1 MSVPAAGTGTYLDLW
16 RTRLER
22 LGAAPA
28 VAAGTRLVRRVA
40 PSGAAPLALYA
51 VYTLLLFVVFLGATF
66 PHEAILRRAL
76 DPGPA
81 APISVEL
88 RGVSLGWT
96 LGYTIDELRILS
108 RGADPTLPVIDAT
121 RVYAAPSILG
131 LLRGRPFP
139 LSLAATLY
147 GGSLDATTDLGAEAF
162 DVHAKVSALD
172 VARYAG
178 LRLFMEGTLQG
189 HVNGSVEL
197 SGNPT
202 KPMTTNGTID
212 LRATDLAL
220 EGGKVRG
227 ITVPDL
233 HFPELR
239 LGGTIKAGRVE
250 LPDLNAR
257 GREVSV
263 TGTGTLLLSHP
274 LAATLINLD
283 LTITPAPDL
292 PDNLR
297 LALNLIPGDTT
308 PTGEKK
314 LHLTGTIAQPKA
326 K

>member
-1 MSVPAAGTGTYLDLW
+1 MSAPAAGTYLDLW
-16 RTRLER
+16 RARLDR
-22 LGAAPA
+22 LGASPTL
-28 VAAGTRLVRRVA
+28 AAGTRLVRRVA
-40 PSGAAPLALYA
+40 PSAAAPLALYA

-81 APISVEL
+81 APISVDL

-108 RGADPTLPVIDAT
+108 RGADPTLPVLDAT
-121 RVYAAPSILG
+121 HVYAAPSILG

-139 LSLAATLY
+139 LSLAASLY
-147 GGSLDATTDLGAEAF
+147 GGSLEATTDLGTDAY
-162 DVHAKVSALD
+162 DVHAKVSGLD

-178 LRLFMEGTLQG
+178 LRLFLEGTLQG

-202 KPMTTNGTID
+202 KPMTTNGTLD

-220 EGGKVRG
+220 EAGKLRG
-227 ITVPDL
+227 ITIPDL

-239 LGGTIKAGRVE
+239 LAGTIKSGRVE
-250 LPDLNAR
+250 LPDLSAR

-297 LALNLIPGDTT
+297 LALNLIPGELTA
-308 PTGEKK
+308 TGEKK
-314 LHLTGTIAQPKA
+314 LHLTGTFAQPKA